1 VWSTMRSA
9 GAGIDDAGQRAAASR
24 RNALPRHR
32 FGPRGGGPA
41 RDERVRPR
49 PPLVPV
55 FVLDSPLMTS
65 VVIVGS
71 GFTGFTC
78 ARRLARLLGRR
89 KAPVDITIVSPVDYM
104 LYTPLL
110 PDVAGGLV
118 DARFVAIPLAN
129 TLKGVHAVRGRVDG
143 VDFERHTLTYC
154 DPEERSHTMSWD
166 RLVLTPGSVTRLFD
180 VPGLATHARG
190 LKTTAEALYLRDHF
204 IEQLELAAI
213 EDDPE
218 AAAARR
224 TVVVVGASYSGT
236 ELVAQLRALADAAAK
251 QMGFNAAD
259 VRFLLLD
266 LAEQV
271 MPEVGEKL
279 GEAAL
284 KVLRRRGIDVRL
296 GVTLKEAHAD
306 HVVLSDDSRIDTH
319 TIAWV
324 TGVTGA
330 PLIQDLGLPTER
342 GRLKVHADL
351 QVPGHPEVFA
361 AGDAAAV
368 PDLTQPGKITPPTAQ
383 HATRQ
388 GKVLA
393 RNVAASLGY
402 GSPKQYKHHNLGL
415 VVDLG
420 PRYAVANPLN
430 VHLSGPLAKVVT
442 RSYHLYA
449 IPRPLNRW
457 AVSLAYLTDAL
468 FDRSVVSIGLT
479 SEEDAQFT
487 ASEGIP
493 MPKAT

>member
-1 VWSTMRSA
+1 
-9 GAGIDDAGQRAAASR
+9 
-24 RNALPRHR
+24 
-32 FGPRGGGPA
+32 
-41 RDERVRPR
+41 
-49 PPLVPV
+49 
-55 FVLDSPLMTS
+55 MTS
-65 VVIVGS
+65 IVIVGS

-78 ARRLARLLGRR
+78 ARHLARKLRR
-89 KAPVDITIVSPVDYM
+89 RNAQFDITIVSPVDYM

-129 TLKGVHAVRGRVDG
+129 TLKGVRAVRGRVDG
-143 VDFERHTLTYC
+143 VDLAGHTLTYC

-204 IEQLELAAI
+204 IEQLELARI
-213 EDDPE
+213 DDDPKV
-218 AAAARR
+218 AAARR

-236 ELVAQLRALADAAAK
+236 ELTVQLRALADAAAK
-251 QMGFNAAD
+251 QGGFDRRD

-266 LAEQV
+266 TAEQV

-279 GEAAL
+279 GNAAM
-284 KVLRRRGIDVRL
+284 KVLRRRGVDVRL
-296 GVTLKEAHAD
+296 GVTLKEAHSD
-306 HVVLSDDSRIDTH
+306 HVVLSDDSRVDTH

-330 PLIQDLGLPTER
+330 PLIQKLGLPTEK
-342 GRLKVHADL
+342 GRLKVQPDL
-351 QVPGHPEVFA
+351 QVPGHAAVFA

-393 RNVAASLGY
+393 RNVAASLGI
-402 GSPKQYKHHNLGL
+402 GKPKQYKHRNLGL

-420 PRYAVANPLN
+420 PGHAVANPLN
-430 VHLSGPLAKVVT
+430 VHLSGLPAKAVT

-449 IPRPLNRW
+449 IPHGVNRW
-457 AVSLAYLTDAL
+457 AVTLAYLTDLL
-468 FDRSVVSIGLT
+468 FDRSVVSFGL
-479 SEEDAQFT
+479 SSREHAQFS

-493 MPKAT
+493 MPKTG

>member
-1 VWSTMRSA
+1 M
-9 GAGIDDAGQRAAASR
+9 I
-24 RNALPRHR
+24 
-32 FGPRGGGPA
+32 
-41 RDERVRPR
+41 
-49 PPLVPV
+49 
-55 FVLDSPLMTS
+55 
-65 VVIVGS
+65 
-71 GFTGFTC
+71 
-78 ARRLARLLGRR
+78 
-89 KAPVDITIVSPVDYM
+89 SPVDYM

-110 PDVAGGLV
+110 PDVAGGVV
-118 DARFVAIPLAN
+118 DARFVAVPLAN
-129 TLKGVHAVRGRVDG
+129 SLKDVRAVRGRVDA
-143 VDFERHTLTYC
+143 VDFTQRTLTYC
-154 DPEERSHTMSWD
+154 DPEERSHSLSWD

-180 VPGLATHARG
+180 VPGLARHARG

-204 IEQLELAAI
+204 IEQLELANI
-213 EDDPE
+213 EDDPR

-251 QMGFNAAD
+251 QMGFNRAE

-266 LAEQV
+266 LADQV
-271 MPEVGEKL
+271 MPEVGKRL
-279 GEAAL
+279 GDAAL
-284 KVLRRRGIDVRL
+284 KVLRKRGIDVRL
-296 GVTLKEAHAD
+296 GITLKEVHAD
-306 HVVLSDDSRIDTH
+306 HVVLSDGSRIDTR

-330 PLIQDLGLPTER
+330 PLIQDLGLPTEK
-342 GRLKVHADL
+342 GRLKVQADL
-351 QVPGHPEVFA
+351 QVPDHPEVFA

-388 GKVLA
+388 GKALA

-402 GSPKQYKHHNLGL
+402 GSSKEYKHRNLGL

-430 VHLSGPLAKVVT
+430 IHLSGLPAKAVT

-449 IPRPLNRW
+449 IPRGVNRW

-468 FDRSVVSIGLT
+468 FTRSVVSIGLT
-479 SEEDAQFT
+479 SEDDAQFT

-493 MPKAT
+493 MPKTS